1 MGWVRRVWG
10 ELEAAVGWLHGQGVV
25 HRDVKLESE
34 SKAPLFRPH
43 RTRERKERRAEL
55 TLRFVP
61 FRLVRFRLHSPDV
74 LLTIPL
80 PSLSPALLSKGQ
92 TLLPKSSFPPSPTPL
107 INLADFGLAK
117 RLPPPPEPATLT
129 TRCGS
134 DSFAC
139 PEIIMGKEYDGRKAD
154 SWACGVVLFAML
166 VSPDF
171 FRRRGE
177 RKEEGG
183 EERDLRES

>member
-10 ELEAAVGWLHGQGVV
+10 ELEAAVGWLHGEGVV
-25 HRDVKLESE
+25 HRDVKLES
-34 SKAPLFRPH
+34 
-43 RTRERKERRAEL
+43 
-55 TLRFVP
+55 
-61 FRLVRFRLHSPDV
+61 
-74 LLTIPL
+74 
-80 PSLSPALLSKGQ
+80 Q
-92 TLLPKSSFPPSPTPL
+92 TLLPKSSFPPLPVPL

-154 SWACGVVLFAML
+154 SWACGVVLFAM
-166 VSPDF
+166 
-171 FRRRGE
+171 
-177 RKEEGG
+177 
-183 EERDLRES
+183 